1 MIVSF
6 WDGLTDCTFI
16 PHLDP
21 KKNGRTFHEILF
33 FLIEILMSYGIILGS
48 HKSSSPKSQTKNRW
62 AVGFFLSTI
71 LSTSGLFEAFANARP
86 SPLQFLDRR
95 PELNV
100 GHVVNFP
107 APRRNN
113 KKKQNTAP
121 YKSFQ
126 LLVLFCCFFSGLC
139 FFEIPRYWNHQ

>member
-1 MIVSF
+1 
-6 WDGLTDCTFI
+6 
-16 PHLDP
+16 
-21 KKNGRTFHEILF
+21 
-33 FLIEILMSYGIILGS
+33 MSYGIILGS

-62 AVGFFLSTI
+62 AVGFFPSTI
-71 LSTSGLFEAFANARP
+71 LSASGLFEAFANARL

-113 KKKQNTAP
+113 KKKTQRLTRASSCWFYFVVFFFWLVFFRDSTLLKAP
-121 YKSFQ
+121 IVREAKDRFDGENLVKNLETEK
-126 LLVLFCCFFSGLC
+126 LLKLPSPGS
-139 FFEIPRYWNHQ
+139 

>member
-1 MIVSF
+1 MIHWYTHSSS
-6 WDGLTDCTFI
+6 WS
-16 PHLDP
+16 
-21 KKNGRTFHEILF
+21 KKKSRTFHEILF

-62 AVGFFLSTI
+62 AVGFFPSTI
-71 LSTSGLFEAFANARP
+71 LSASGLFEAFANARL

-113 KKKQNTAP
+113 KKKNTTP
-121 YKSFQ
+121 YKGFQ
-126 LLVLFCCFFSGLC
+126 LLVLFCCVFFLACVFSR
-139 FFEIPRYWNHQ
+139 FHAIESTNSKRS